1 MVHDSRLTVHGNYG
15 SRFMVQGSRLL
26 LVHGSGQLMV
36 NGEWFMINGERFE
49 DRMIWK
55 K

>member
-1 MVHDSRLTVHGNYG
+1 MVKGEGLHT
-15 SRFMVQGSRLL
+15 
-26 LVHGSGQLMV
+26 VHGSGQLWFMV
-36 NGEWFMINGERFE
+36 HGEWFMINGERFE

>member
-1 MVHDSRLTVHGNYG
+1 MVNGEWL
-15 SRFMVQGSRLL
+15 MVTF
-26 LVHGSGQLMV
+26 GSGQLMV